1 MKVFEKAS
9 RVVFI
14 GDSITFSNSYV
25 SRIFAYYAKYPPKR
39 RVRFYN
45 AGVSVGT
52 ELSAKQPHEQEL
64 LCRICQETDRIYTVR
79 NAW

>member
-14 GDSITFSNSYV
+14 GDSITYSNNYV
-25 SRIFAYYAKYPPKR
+25 SRIFAYYAKYQPKR

-45 AGVSVGT
+45 AGVSGGT
-52 ELSAKQPHEQEL
+52 ELSVK
-64 LCRICQETDRIYTVR
+64 
-79 NAW
+79 